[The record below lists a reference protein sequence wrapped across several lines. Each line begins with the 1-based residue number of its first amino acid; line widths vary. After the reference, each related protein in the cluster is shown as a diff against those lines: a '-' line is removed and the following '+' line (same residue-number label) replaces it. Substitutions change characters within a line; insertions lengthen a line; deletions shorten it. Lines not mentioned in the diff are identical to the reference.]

1 MQPDA
6 VAHIRRLVPQLL
18 QAPGRLLDRRP
29 LLRVFDQ
36 AHPQD
41 VYELGRI
48 LAAEGGQVEVD
59 AAHFEAGLG
68 LVVIELGLVQSQ
80 QLQHYHGDCEQVSF
94 VDVNAGLILQL
105 SDVGQL
111 LGGQDEVVNERL
123 IREGL
128 IVGDVLVLALHV
140 EQEHLDVALGAEED
154 AVGAVLAE
162 RDAVGLEVG
171 GEVEEA
177 PHDVGEF
184 GFVETAVAHFFLFDG
199 LLDGEIVVV
208 TVSVDLRVLYAHVVF

>member
-1 MQPDA
+1 M
-6 VAHIRRLVPQLL
+6 
-18 QAPGRLLDRRP
+18 
-29 LLRVFDQ
+29 
-36 AHPQD
+36 
-41 VYELGRI
+41 
-48 LAAEGGQVEVD
+48 
-59 AAHFEAGLG
+59 
-68 LVVIELGLVQSQ
+68 
-80 QLQHYHGDCEQVSF
+80 
-94 VDVNAGLILQL
+94 
-105 SDVGQL
+105 
-111 LGGQDEVVNERL
+111 
-123 IREGL
+123 
-128 IVGDVLVLALHV
+128 LVLALHV